1 MSRNQF
7 DTARQ
12 ALTSALDV
20 FQALDEPRGEALC
33 RRDMALIA
41 RTNGDDASAL
51 ELYRRSLADFDRAG
65 DVVGRAI
72 VLTQSA
78 HIRMRQGET
87 DAAQTQLDEALE
99 IYEGVGYT
107 GGRARTLRRVGQL
120 LLAQGRSDLAV
131 LTFTEVLELC
141 RDSGDVIGE
150 GHLLRDLGHAFAV
163 MGRPDRARDF
173 YDRAVAAR
181 EEIMDLSGARWCVWT
196 SPGSSGNRG
205 VPGNCSLRPWRSSA
219 SGGWGGNWRR
229 RNDCSEP
236 ADAVGRS

>member
-1 MSRNQF
+1 MSRNQY

-12 ALTSALDV
+12 ALNSALDV
-20 FQALDEPRGEALC
+20 FQALDEPMGEALC

-41 RTNGDDASAL
+41 RTGGDDAAAL
-51 ELYRRSLADFDRAG
+51 ELYGRSLADFDRAG

-87 DAAQTQLDEALE
+87 DTAQRQLDEALD
-99 IYEGVGYT
+99 IYEGIGYT

-120 LLAQGRSDLAV
+120 LLEQGRSDLAV

-141 RDSGDVIGE
+141 RDSGDAIGE
-150 GHLLRDLGHAFAV
+150 GHLLRDLGHAFTV

-173 YDRAVAAR
+173 FDRAVSAR
-181 EEIMDLSGARWCVWT
+181 EQIMDFGGGALARLDLARLLT
-196 SPGSSGNRG
+196 T
-205 VPGNCSLRPWRSSA
+205 
-219 SGGWGGNWRR
+219 
-229 RNDCSEP
+229 EP
-236 ADAVGRS
+236 GRSRELLTPAVEVFRDRRMARELTEAERLLGAC

>member
-12 ALTSALDV
+12 ALNSALDV
-20 FQALDEPRGEALC
+20 FQALDEPMGEALC

-41 RTNGDDASAL
+41 RTSGDDTSAL

-78 HIRMRQGET
+78 HIRMRQGEIE
-87 DAAQTQLDEALE
+87 AAQSQLDEALD

-120 LLAQGRSDLAV
+120 LLEQGRSDLAV

-173 YDRAVAAR
+173 YDRAVTAR
-181 EEIMDLSGARWCVWT
+181 EGVMDFGGGALARLDLA
-196 SPGSSGNRG
+196 R
-205 VPGNCSLRPWRSSA
+205 LLDA
-219 SGGWGGNWRR
+219 
-229 RNDCSEP
+229 EP
-236 ADAVGRS
+236 GRSRELLVPAVEVFRERRMGRELAEAERLLATGS